1 MNKLIFICVLVFTL
15 GFVTG
20 NAFSQTTTTTFV
32 TTTSMPP
39 VTTTSMPPVTTTSI
53 PPVTTTTAPV
63 TTTSPVT
70 SQDFCKGDFN
80 YNGSVAA
87 EDVAEFLN
95 HFGRNPFFNP
105 CPPDGPAP
113 VAKTGQ
119 TTCYAPTG
127 YVINC
132 AGTGHDG
139 EYQKGV
145 AWPVPRFN
153 DNSDGTITD
162 TVTGL
167 IWLKSANCSG
177 QRTWNEALSD
187 ASGLADGN
195 CGLTDG
201 SSPGDWRLP
210 NLFELES
217 LCDMQYYAPAL
228 SNRAGTGKWTEGNPF
243 FNVQSNLY
251 WSSTTDV
258 SNTAHAWFVGM
269 QHCTA
274 NFFSKDDWLYV
285 WPVRGGH

>member
-1 MNKLIFICVLVFTL
+1 MKRLILTAMVVLL
-15 GFVTG
+15 
-20 NAFSQTTTTTFV
+20 S
-32 TTTSMPP
+32 S
-39 VTTTSMPPVTTTSI
+39 SI
-53 PPVTTTTAPV
+53 ALA
-63 TTTSPVT
+63 
-70 SQDFCKGDFN
+70 QDFCKGDFD
-80 YNGSVAA
+80 YDI
-87 EDVAEFLN
+87 DVDADDVTEFLN
-95 HFGRNPFFNP
+95 HFGRNEYNTP

-132 AGTGHDG
+132 TGAGHDG
-139 EYQKGV
+139 EHQKGV
-145 AWPVPRFN
+145 TWPVPRFN
-153 DNSDGTITD
+153 DNSDGTIAD
-162 TVTGL
+162 NLTGL
-167 IWLKSANCSG
+167 IWLKNANCFG

-187 ASGLADGN
+187 ASELADGN

-201 SSPGDWRLP
+201 SSPAAWRLP

-228 SNRAGTGKWTEGNPF
+228 SNIVGTGKWTEGNPF